1 MLLSE
6 RALRRGLA
14 PTAASDWRAADLPAA
29 LQGGARQAIF
39 RGLYKG
45 AEAAALRPGSS
56 IALGRVAATLALA
69 PGSRGARAWAARWPP
84 TRAAGLSRAA
94 GARTLC
100 GSEGTGR
107 RRGGQSGGAIP
118 GAGLGCL
125 LRCSRLSGGAAV
137 GVWGASGSAS
147 PTSMG
152 RRAARERPS
161 TGQRHIPKSKP
172 QKPLPNSPSGAEMK
186 SQRRKCLTMAENK
199 GELHRDAACARP
211 RRRTLSPPRPARLRA
226 RRRSPTT
233 VWFIWPE
240 LETGLR
246 DWCPASLSVRERE

>member
-1 MLLSE
+1 MRLSE

-14 PTAASDWRAADLPAA
+14 PTAASDWCAADLPAA

-84 TRAAGLSRAA
+84 THAAGLSRAA
-94 GARTLC
+94 GARTPC

-107 RRGGQSGGAIP
+107 RCGGRSGGAIP

-125 LRCSRLSGGAAV
+125 LRRSRR
-137 GVWGASGSAS
+137 GVLGGASGSAS

-161 TGQRHIPKSKP
+161 TGQRHVPKSKP
-172 QKPLPNSPSGAEMK
+172 QKPLLNSPCGAEMK

-226 RRRSPTT
+226 RRRSPTAL
-233 VWFIWPE
+233 WFLWPE

-246 DWCPASLSVRERE
+246 DWCPAFLSVRERE

>member
-1 MLLSE
+1 MRLSE

-45 AEAAALRPGSS
+45 AEAAALRSGSS

-84 TRAAGLSRAA
+84 THAAGLSRAA

-107 RRGGQSGGAIP
+107 RPGGRSGGAIP

-125 LRCSRLSGGAAV
+125 LRCSRRGVGGQ
-137 GVWGASGSAS
+137 
-147 PTSMG
+147 
-152 RRAARERPS
+152 AARPPQQAWEG
-161 TGQRHIPKSKP
+161 GQRGRGQAQDSVTYPKVNPKSP
-172 QKPLPNSPSGAEMK
+172 FRIPHAVQK
-186 SQRRKCLTMAENK
+186 
-199 GELHRDAACARP
+199 
-211 RRRTLSPPRPARLRA
+211 
-226 RRRSPTT
+226 
-233 VWFIWPE
+233 
-240 LETGLR
+240 
-246 DWCPASLSVRERE
+246 

>member
-1 MLLSE
+1 MRLSE

-84 TRAAGLSRAA
+84 THAAGLSRAA

-107 RRGGQSGGAIP
+107 RPGGRSGGAIP

-137 GVWGASGSAS
+137 GVWGGKRL
-147 PTSMG
+147 G
-152 RRAARERPS
+152 
-161 TGQRHIPKSKP
+161 
-172 QKPLPNSPSGAEMK
+172 LPNKHGKEGSE
-186 SQRRKCLTMAENK
+186 
-199 GELHRDAACARP
+199 GEAKHR
-211 RRRTLSPPRPARLRA
+211 T
-226 RRRSPTT
+226 
-233 VWFIWPE
+233 
-240 LETGLR
+240 
-246 DWCPASLSVRERE
+246 ASHTQK